1 MNERVPGLDS
11 VVLRIQAVRARVP
24 ARRCALIVISGID
37 GSGKG
42 WVAERLRRALLER
55 DIGCA
60 VIGVDGWLNP
70 PAVRF
75 SPLDPGEHFY
85 RHALRLDELR
95 TRLVEPLR
103 ARRTIRLEA
112 ELAEE
117 TAQVLRPHVYECP
130 DLDLIL
136 LEGIFLLKREH
147 RFQPNLSLW
156 VDCSFETA
164 LERAIARAQE
174 GLSPEET
181 AHACRTIYF
190 PAQRIHLERDDPR
203 GAADVFL
210 ATDPRMIATRYTP
223 RPWRACTAPAWSES
237 PMSHPRSKATEPTGV
252 VPDERPYESDD
263 DILRRILEGTARA
276 TGEEFFRS
284 LVRNL
289 GMAIRT
295 AYAFIAE
302 VSADRKRVR
311 TLAVWGKGRFL
322 DDFEYDLD
330 GTPCE
335 EVIRGELCHH
345 PRGVQARF
353 PRDLLLVEMGVESFL
368 GVPLLNDRGQVL
380 GHMAV
385 LDTRPMSD
393 EPRRLSI
400 FRIFAARAAA
410 ELERVRIQKAMIE
423 SEQRLRDL
431 FDEAP
436 IGYVY
441 EDTQTRFLSANR
453 AAQQILGLRPEE
465 VPSTVGL
472 TLVAPTQEAQE
483 RVHDSLK
490 SEQAGQEKPYIVLE
504 LRRKDNGKPVWIQR
518 FSRPEPDG
526 KHTRT
531 MLVDI
536 TAQVLAE
543 RERARLSQHNTYL
556 REEIKSEYNF
566 EEIIGSSAG
575 LRGALAKV
583 KHVAPTDSTVLIQG
597 ETGTGKELI
606 ARALHSN
613 SRRKDRP
620 FIKLNCA
627 ALPAGLIESE
637 LFGHE
642 KGAFT
647 GALEKRVGRFALAD
661 GGTIFLDEIGDVP
674 MDVQVRMLRVLQE
687 QEFEPVG
694 SPRTLKVDVRVIAAT
709 NRDLADAV
717 KKGDFRADLF
727 YRLNVFPILVPPL
740 RQRRDDVPLL
750 AHYFIA
756 KYAAKIGKRVEAVA
770 DETMRRLL
778 EYPWPGNI
786 RELENVIERAVIL
799 SLEST
804 LVIDPAVLSVETRR
818 PAAVD
823 QERVDGGA
831 GVLTAAENERAHIR
845 TTLERVNW
853 RVEGERGAAR
863 VLGLHPNTLR
873 SRMKRLGI
881 QRGS

>member
-1 MNERVPGLDS
+1 V
-11 VVLRIQAVRARVP
+11 
-24 ARRCALIVISGID
+24 
-37 GSGKG
+37 
-42 WVAERLRRALLER
+42 
-55 DIGCA
+55 
-60 VIGVDGWLNP
+60 
-70 PAVRF
+70 
-75 SPLDPGEHFY
+75 
-85 RHALRLDELR
+85 
-95 TRLVEPLR
+95 
-103 ARRTIRLEA
+103 
-112 ELAEE
+112 
-117 TAQVLRPHVYECP
+117 
-130 DLDLIL
+130 
-136 LEGIFLLKREH
+136 
-147 RFQPNLSLW
+147 
-156 VDCSFETA
+156 
-164 LERAIARAQE
+164 
-174 GLSPEET
+174 
-181 AHACRTIYF
+181 
-190 PAQRIHLERDDPR
+190 
-203 GAADVFL
+203 
-210 ATDPRMIATRYTP
+210 
-223 RPWRACTAPAWSES
+223 
-237 PMSHPRSKATEPTGV
+237 
-252 VPDERPYESDD
+252 YESDD
-263 DILRRILEGTARA
+263 DILRRIFEGTARS

-289 GMAIRT
+289 GMAVRT
-295 AYAFIAE
+295 AYAFTAE
-302 VSADRKRVR
+302 VNADRKRVR

-322 DDFEYDLD
+322 DNFEYDLD

-345 PRGVQARF
+345 PRDVQAKF

-368 GVPLLNDRGQVL
+368 GVPLLDDEGQVI

-400 FRIFAARAAA
+400 FRIFAARASA
-410 ELERVRIQKAMIE
+410 ELERVRMQRALIE

-441 EDTQTRFLSANR
+441 EDTQTRFVSANR
-453 AAQQILGLRPEE
+453 AAQRILGLRPEE
-465 VPSTVGL
+465 VTSTVGL

-490 SEQAGQEKPYIVLE
+490 AEQAGQEKPYIVLE
-504 LRRKDNGKPVWIQR
+504 LRRKDNGKPVWIHR

-536 TAQVLAE
+536 TQQVLAE
-543 RERARLSQHNTYL
+543 RERARLSLHNTYL
-556 REEIKSEYNF
+556 REEIKGEYNF

-575 LRGALAKV
+575 LRGALAQV
-583 KHVAPTDSTVLIQG
+583 KRVAPTDSTVLIQG

-620 FIKLNCA
+620 LIKLNCA

-674 MDVQVRMLRVLQE
+674 MDVQVRLLRVLQE

-717 KKGDFRADLF
+717 KKGEFRADLF

-740 RQRRDDVPLL
+740 RERREDVPLL
-750 AHYFIA
+750 AHYFTA
-756 KYAAKIGKRVEAVA
+756 KYSMKIGKRVDAIAE
-770 DETMRRLL
+770 ETMRRLQ

-799 SLEST
+799 SLENK
-804 LVIDPAVLSVETRR
+804 LVIDPAMLAVETRI
-818 PAAVD
+818 PAVVD
-823 QERVDGGA
+823 QGRVEGGA
-831 GVLTAAENERAHIR
+831 GVLTAAENERVHILR
-845 TTLERVNW
+845 TLEKTNW
-853 RVEGERGAAR
+853 RVEGELGAAK

-881 QRGS
+881 RRGS